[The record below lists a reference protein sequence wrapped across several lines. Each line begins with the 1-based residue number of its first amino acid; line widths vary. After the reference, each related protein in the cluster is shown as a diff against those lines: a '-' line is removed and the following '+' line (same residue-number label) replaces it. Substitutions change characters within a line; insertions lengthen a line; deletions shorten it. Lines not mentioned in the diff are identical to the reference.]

1 MSSPSRISRT
11 AALLGLALMTGSALT
26 VQAATSGPE
35 GVPGL
40 QPDIMGPALTPGSTI
55 AGRFLAARHAEVVGD
70 LVAAADM
77 ISEIFDQVP
86 ETETSLRRAHLLM
99 VSAGR
104 LDKAAAL
111 ARDVIEANPADPL
124 AIYTLYVC
132 ALREGRYE
140 DAAALPADITAAGVN
155 GILAPLLKAWALAGQ
170 DRTDTALLE
179 LQELAGQAGLEPIAG
194 LHQAVIADLG
204 GEVTRAEAA
213 FRLALEKSNGR
224 PSLQL
229 VESFARF
236 LMRTDKSEEARALV
250 QTFVGQN
257 PDTLLVELVQQVVNG
272 DAEPMRIIATVEQGA
287 AEVFR
292 NISGL
297 LNRERLRTEALMF
310 VRLSLGLDSE
320 NPTALYSLGQLL
332 EARQRD
338 DLAIEVY
345 RQIGQDTPY
354 NWYARLS
361 IADALHGQEQ
371 SEEAIAILN
380 DMVEERVDRSDVMR
394 SLADLL
400 RIEKRFDEAIEAYD
414 RAYDRLGG
422 NADWQLLYTRGIALE
437 RAKRWERAEQD
448 FLGAL
453 ELEPDQPLVLNYL
466 GYSWVEQGVELERA
480 KTMIETAV
488 AKRPHDGYIT
498 DSLGW
503 VLYRL
508 GDYDAAVD
516 LLERAVALEPGDPV
530 INDHLGD
537 AYWIVGRRNEARF
550 QWNRVLS
557 LEPDPDVEAETR
569 LKLDGKKEP
578 SPEPPGKKRDI

>member
-77 ISEIFDQVP
+77 TSEIFDQVP

-111 ARDVIEANPADPL
+111 ARDVIEVNPADPL
-124 AIYTLYVC
+124 AIYTLYVS
-132 ALREGRYE
+132 ALRDGRYE

-170 DRTDTALLE
+170 DKTDTALLE

-272 DAEPMRIIATVEQGA
+272 DAEPMRIIATGRTGCGGGVSQYFRFAQPRTVAHRGA
-287 AEVFR
+287 DVRAVVF
-292 NISGL
+292 G
-297 LNRERLRTEALMF
+297 
-310 VRLSLGLDSE
+310 
-320 NPTALYSLGQLL
+320 P
-332 EARQRD
+332 
-338 DLAIEVY
+338 
-345 RQIGQDTPY
+345 
-354 NWYARLS
+354 
-361 IADALHGQEQ
+361 
-371 SEEAIAILN
+371 
-380 DMVEERVDRSDVMR
+380 
-394 SLADLL
+394 
-400 RIEKRFDEAIEAYD
+400 RFGKSHCT
-414 RAYDRLGG
+414 L
-422 NADWQLLYTRGIALE
+422 
-437 RAKRWERAEQD
+437 
-448 FLGAL
+448 FLG
-453 ELEPDQPLVLNYL
+453 P
-466 GYSWVEQGVELERA
+466 
-480 KTMIETAV
+480 
-488 AKRPHDGYIT
+488 
-498 DSLGW
+498 
-503 VLYRL
+503 
-508 GDYDAAVD
+508 AAGSSS
-516 LLERAVALEPGDPV
+516 A
-530 INDHLGD
+530 
-537 AYWIVGRRNEARF
+537 
-550 QWNRVLS
+550 
-557 LEPDPDVEAETR
+557 
-569 LKLDGKKEP
+569 
-578 SPEPPGKKRDI
+578 

>member
-1 MSSPSRISRT
+1 MSSPLKISRT
-11 AALLGLALMTGSALT
+11 ASLLGAVLIVGFALPG
-26 VQAATSGPE
+26 QATTSGPE

-40 QPDIMGPALTPGSTI
+40 QSDIMGSSFTRGSTI
-55 AGRFLAARHAEVVGD
+55 AGRFLASRHAEVVGD

-77 ISEIFDQVP
+77 TSEIIDQVP
-86 ETETSLRRAHLLM
+86 ETENSRRRAHLLM
-99 VSAGR
+99 ISAGR

-111 ARDVIEANPADPL
+111 ARDVLETNAADPL
-124 AIYTLYVC
+124 AIYTLYVI
-132 ALREGRYE
+132 ALREGRFE
-140 DAAALPADITAAGVN
+140 DAEALPADIKAAGVN

-170 DRTDTALLE
+170 EKTDEALLA
-179 LQELAGQAGLEPIAG
+179 LQSLAGETGLAPIAG
-194 LHQAVIADLG
+194 LHQAYIADLG
-204 GEVTRAEAA
+204 GEATRAEEA

-229 VESFARF
+229 VDSFARF
-236 LMRTDKSEEARALV
+236 LVRQDKSEEARALV
-250 QTFVGQN
+250 QTFVSQN
-257 PDTLLVELVQQVVNG
+257 PDTLLIEPVQQVLDG
-272 DAEPMRIIATVEQGA
+272 DAEPERIIVNVEHGA

-310 VRLSLGLDSE
+310 VRLSLGLEPD

-332 EARQRD
+332 ERRLRE

-345 RQIGQDTPY
+345 RQIGRDTPY
-354 NWYARLS
+354 SWYARLS
-361 IADALHGQEQ
+361 IADALHGQKQ
-371 SEEAIAILN
+371 SDEAIAILN

-394 SLADLL
+394 SLADIL

-414 RAYDRLGG
+414 RAHDRQGG
-422 NADWQLLYTRGIALE
+422 KADWQLLYTRGIALE
-437 RAKRWERAEQD
+437 RAKRWERAEKD

-488 AKRPHDGYIT
+488 AKRPEDGYIT

-508 GDYDAAVD
+508 GEYPAAVD

-537 AYWIVGRRNEARF
+537 AYWIVGRENEAHF
-550 QWNRVLS
+550 QWIRVLS
-557 LEPDPDVEAETR
+557 LEPDADVEAETR
-569 LKLDGKKEP
+569 LKLEGKKEP
-578 SPEPPGKKRDI
+578 SPLPPGKKRDI